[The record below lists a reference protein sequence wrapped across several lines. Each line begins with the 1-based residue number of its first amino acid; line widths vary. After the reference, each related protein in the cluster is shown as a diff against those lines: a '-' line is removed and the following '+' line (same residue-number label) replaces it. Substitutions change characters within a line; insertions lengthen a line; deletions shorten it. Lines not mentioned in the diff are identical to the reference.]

1 MRHRKAS
8 TLAQLLIAA
17 TLLGGCGSASTDAP
31 DSRATPMAATTPP
44 PPARTTTAAT
54 VQSVPAATYL
64 PAKGDS
70 GVHTDTRLQL
80 TFDAPPVLGTSGLI
94 RIYRQSDD
102 TLVDTIDLSMR
113 HPVAAL
119 SQSPVS
125 IDAIGKNVGPLSGT
139 RMRHVFYFPVKIT
152 GNTATIVPHTG
163 VLLSDTAY
171 YVTVDSNAFTGT
183 IAGSA
188 FAGIGK
194 SSGWFFTTRSA
205 PTGTTVTVD
214 DDGAADFR
222 TVQGAINYM
231 MNIGSSSNC
240 KPTCPSAGVAKTINI
255 RNGVYDEL
263 LLIRNVNKL
272 TLLGESRDG
281 VVVQYDNSDGLNPGS
296 GGTNAAPSAAPS
308 LGGGRSVLL
317 IEGSDEIV
325 MENFTLKN
333 AHVKTAG
340 VGGQAEA
347 FYFNSSS
354 TTGSRLT
361 GKYMNFYGTQDTIQ
375 TKGWAWFYKS
385 TITGDVDFI
394 WGGAFAGLFEECEIR
409 TRVDTMNAAS
419 GGYIVHARTAY
430 GYPGFVFLNSRLTAE
445 AGVPA
450 GSTALARSPGAGTN
464 LCSAAGQTCDN
475 VAYINTRMGPHIKTA
490 GWCATGCGSN
500 PNPNPALATDDTGW
514 REYASLDAAG
524 APLDLSRR
532 DSHSAQMSPGGYA
545 SKYSSRAQVFSQWN
559 NGVGWAP
566 SEGIRD
572 VSTSVKIMQSGL
584 TLNRNTGLMSG
595 TVTFTNV
602 SNTSISGPLLFR
614 LDNLTAGVSLDNRT
628 GMLDGAPTITLPTSM
643 LAPGESV
650 TVPTSFQNPNRVL
663 ISYTPKMFNG
673 TP

>member
-1 MRHRKAS
+1 MV
-8 TLAQLLIAA
+8 A
-17 TLLGGCGSASTDAP
+17 TLVSGCGSASQDTP
-31 DSRATPMAATTPP
+31 DVHAASMAAITP
-44 PPARTTTAAT
+44 ASSTRTTTAAT
-54 VQSVPAATYL
+54 VQAVPAAAYL

-70 GVHTDTRLQL
+70 GVYTDTRLQL

-94 RIYRQSDD
+94 RIYKQSDD
-102 TLVDTIDLSMR
+102 TLVDTIDLSTR

-125 IDAIGKNVGPLSGT
+125 IDAIGKNVAPLSGT
-139 RMRHVFYFPVKIT
+139 RMRHVFYFPVRIA

-163 VLLSDTAY
+163 VLLNDTAY
-171 YVTVDSNAFTGT
+171 YVTVDSNAFAGT
-183 IAGSA
+183 IEGSP

-194 SSGWFFTTRSA
+194 SSGWSFTTKSA
-205 PTGTTVTVD
+205 PTGVTVTVD

-222 TVQGAINYM
+222 TVQGALNYM
-231 MNIGSSSNC
+231 MSIGSISGC
-240 KPTCPSAGVAKTINI
+240 RPACPSAGVAKTINI
-255 RNGVYDEL
+255 RNGAYDEL

-296 GGTNAAPSAAPS
+296 GGTNAAPNTAPS

-354 TTGSRLT
+354 TAGSRLT

-409 TRVDTMNAAS
+409 TMADTMNAAS

-430 GYPGFVFLNSRLTAE
+430 GYPGFVFLNSRLTAQ

-464 LCSAAGQTCDN
+464 LCSATGQTCDN
-475 VAYINTRMGPHIKTA
+475 VAYINTRMGPHIKPA
-490 GWCATGCGSN
+490 GWCAAGCGSN
-500 PNPNPALATDDTGW
+500 PNPNPAVPTDDTGW
-514 REYASLDAAG
+514 REFASTDAAG
-524 APLDLSRR
+524 APLDVSRR

-566 SEGIRD
+566 SEGVKD
-572 VSTSVKIMQSGL
+572 VTTSMKIVQSGL

-595 TVTFTNV
+595 TVTFTNM
-602 SNTSISGPLLFR
+602 SNAVISGPLLFR
-614 LDNLTAGVSLDNRT
+614 LDDLTAGVTLDNRT
-628 GMLDGAPTITLPTSM
+628 GTQDGSPTITLTKPA

-650 TVPTSFQNPNRVL
+650 TVVTNFLNPSRVL
-663 ISYTPKMFNG
+663 IGYTPKLFNG
-673 TP
+673 TL